1 MPYAS
6 LVPRVAVAYVCSC
19 VQSGDAESTLE
30 AFDLI
35 CAHFPHIEAFRGKYL
50 GVVRQLRSMLTV
62 REKYERPRTS
72 RGSHPFIQSKF
83 PEIRRDKF
91 EPGKELS
98 MAEFVREAI
107 RRPPPL
113 EEEAKRAM
121 AEVQEAWVL

>member
-1 MPYAS
+1 MRSQLLAPKN
-6 LVPRVAVAYVCSC
+6 
-19 VQSGDAESTLE
+19 TLE
-30 AFDLI
+30 ETQQEQRRWKAWTAL
-35 CAHFPHIEAFRGKYL
+35 PRRLGNSSKFRRCVNL
-50 GVVRQLRSMLTV
+50 SNAT
-62 REKYERPRTS
+62 
-72 RGSHPFIQSKF
+72 FIQSKF

-121 AEVQEAWVL
+121 ADVQEERY